1 MVFTPESNGQSRS
14 ASIDL
19 LDPSGLHQKR
29 QSRIDTVLNNAETVK
44 HPTKGWSGLSLRTK
58 ATAIA
63 ITLGVL
69 PIMSIGAITYQIASQ
84 QLETQTKAKQETLA
98 LLVAQKV
105 NNFMYERY
113 GDIQVLSQLSILTN
127 SQERAQTSLAQK
139 QKILDNYIKSYGF
152 YDSIAVADL
161 NGKTILQSSGEP
173 VTGLGER
180 DYFKAV
186 KETKKPVIT
195 PPRPSALTKQWS
207 VFSAAPVID
216 SNTGEIIA
224 IIRTRIPVKNINQL
238 LVGEKVASSSQREIG
253 EQLLHIIGPNNKVFA
268 SNNSKEIGQDFS
280 QKFAQWSAWSQ
291 EESLDTQLLKNQKE
305 TGKYLVSHAPIQG
318 RGGMP
323 KLGWGLAVLDSEINA
338 FSSQRKLMF
347 TLLFGLGMATLVVG
361 AIAAFLANR
370 ITRPILDTTAA
381 VEKLGNGELDA
392 RVKVTGQD
400 EVSTLGANI
409 NQMAEQLQALL
420 AEQGQIA
427 YQQISLQETVAR
439 QQAENAKQQQQAKE
453 NLQRRAL
460 ELLTQVEPIS
470 QGDLRVRA
478 TVTEDEIG
486 TIADAYNATVTS
498 LRKIVTQ
505 VQNAAEN
512 MVTTTNENE
521 SSVKELSNEAL
532 RQYEEIGE
540 ALSQLQ
546 AMSGS
551 IATISAMTKEAELA
565 VIEANETVANG
576 DVAMNRTVAGI
587 LNIKE
592 TVTET
597 TKKVE
602 QLGQASQ
609 SISKVVKLIANFAAQ
624 TNLLALKAS
633 IEAARAG
640 EEGRGFAVLAEE
652 VRQLAQQSGQATS
665 EIESIVNSIQKETA
679 ELLSAMENGT
689 EQVRVGTQLVE
700 ETRQSLQ
707 QISQASGRID
717 QVVTQ
722 IAHAANEQSQASVS
736 VTQTMDEV
744 AQIADRTSQEAVK
757 VSAAFSQL
765 LTVADSLQSSASQFK
780 VS

>member
-1 MVFTPESNGQSRS
+1 
-14 ASIDL
+14 
-19 LDPSGLHQKR
+19 
-29 QSRIDTVLNNAETVK
+29 
-44 HPTKGWSGLSLRTK
+44 
-58 ATAIA
+58 
-63 ITLGVL
+63 
-69 PIMSIGAITYQIASQ
+69 
-84 QLETQTKAKQETLA
+84 
-98 LLVAQKV
+98 
-105 NNFMYERY
+105 
-113 GDIQVLSQLSILTN
+113 
-127 SQERAQTSLAQK
+127 
-139 QKILDNYIKSYGF
+139 
-152 YDSIAVADL
+152 
-161 NGKTILQSSGEP
+161 
-173 VTGLGER
+173 
-180 DYFKAV
+180 
-186 KETKKPVIT
+186 
-195 PPRPSALTKQWS
+195 
-207 VFSAAPVID
+207 
-216 SNTGEIIA
+216 
-224 IIRTRIPVKNINQL
+224 
-238 LVGEKVASSSQREIG
+238 
-253 EQLLHIIGPNNKVFA
+253 
-268 SNNSKEIGQDFS
+268 
-280 QKFAQWSAWSQ
+280 
-291 EESLDTQLLKNQKE
+291 
-305 TGKYLVSHAPIQG
+305 
-318 RGGMP
+318 
-323 KLGWGLAVLDSEINA
+323 
-338 FSSQRKLMF
+338 MF

-565 VIEANETVANG
+565 VIKANETVANG